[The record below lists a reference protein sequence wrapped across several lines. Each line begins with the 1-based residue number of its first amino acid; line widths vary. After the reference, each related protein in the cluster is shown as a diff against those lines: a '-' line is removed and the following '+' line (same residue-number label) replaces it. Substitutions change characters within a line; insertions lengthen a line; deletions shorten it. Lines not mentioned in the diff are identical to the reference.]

1 MHFFKIFLQK
11 PLKISFKN
19 VWITKKHRNHSQVCH
34 MCVKN
39 VRVHKKLGL
48 RRNVASRLL
57 YPSGHYVYKIWK
69 CVSGTFYQK
78 KN

>member
-1 MHFFKIFLQK
+1 
-11 PLKISFKN
+11 
-19 VWITKKHRNHSQVCH
+19 

-57 YPSGHYVYKIWK
+57 YPSGHYVYKTWK

-78 KN
+78 KKINTMEYSKQRIKNI